1 MNTRTASTIA
11 FVAAAAAALLTA
23 LPASAAA
30 GFGEGT
36 PGYAHETA
44 HAAKSSPVSRAEVR
58 AEARRA
64 QAQGQ
69 LVGGELGLPV
79 AESLSLANRAQVRAE
94 AAEAQRLGLV
104 ASGEYGVVYTP
115 AQLDAIKAAGLRA
128 TATLVAG
135 SR

>member
-1 MNTRTASTIA
+1 MNTRTVSTIA
-11 FVAAAAAALLTA
+11 LVAAAAAALLTA

-36 PGYAHETA
+36 PGYPHEARQAEPMNTA
-44 HAAKSSPVSRAEVR
+44 SRADVR

-64 QAQGQ
+64 MAQGQ

-79 AESLSLANRAQVRAE
+79 ADALSFADRTLVRAE

-104 ASGEYGVVYTP
+104 AGGETVAVYTHQ
-115 AQLDAIKAAGLRA
+115 QLAAIKAAGARA
-128 TATLVAG
+128 TATFVAA